1 MKIETKTNKD
11 AYLKQNMKEETLKK
25 TSNHHQQHSFLSLKR

>member
-25 TSNHHQQHSFLSLKR
+25 TSNTTTNILFCL

>member
-25 TSNHHQQHSFLSLKR
+25 TYLTPYRKIN